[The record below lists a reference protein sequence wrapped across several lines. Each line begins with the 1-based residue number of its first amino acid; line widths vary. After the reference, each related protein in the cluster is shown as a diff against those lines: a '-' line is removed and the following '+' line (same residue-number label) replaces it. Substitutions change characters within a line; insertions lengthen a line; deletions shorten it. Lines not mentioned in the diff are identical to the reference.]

1 MPNFKQLVIFL
12 CAFSISLI
20 FIGCK
25 KSASKVVIPN
35 LGFSMRLPAGWQVD
49 PKDNTNFYESTKQD
63 DNFGWV
69 AEYEL
74 EEDESL
80 TEFVDSL
87 IVDVKNMELEQIE
100 LLKSLGEEADETEY
114 PETQL
119 LAKNSRMVNGREAI
133 ELITEANYS
142 ILELYILKDNKVIQ
156 VTFRVL
162 KDDFPKYEPIL
173 HKSIETIKIK

>member
-1 MPNFKQLVIFL
+1 MLNFKQLVIFL
-12 CAFSISLI
+12 CIFSISLI
-20 FIGCK
+20 FLGCK
-25 KSASKVVIPN
+25 KSASKVAIPN
-35 LGFSMRLPAGWQVD
+35 LGFTMMLPTGWQVD
-49 PKDNTNFYESTKQD
+49 SKDNTNFYESTKQD

-87 IVDVKNMELEQIE
+87 IVDIKNMELEQIE
-100 LLKSLGEEADETEY
+100 LQKSLGEEVEY

-119 LAKNSRMVNGREAI
+119 LAKNSRTVNGREAI

-142 ILELYILKDNKVIQ
+142 ILEFYILKDNKIIQ

-162 KDDFPKYEPIL
+162 KDDFSKYEPL
-173 HKSIETIKIK
+173 LRKSIETIKIK